1 MEANKTQSTK
11 CGSKAIALMDDEIII
26 KDTDGLIIDKYYAK
40 EDTCLASI
48 KQRLFNKL
56 NIEIQ
61 NNWIILVEG
70 KVVYENGGISIDYI
84 KNNVKEQNIKIFK
97 QTSNM
102 YNEGLFDNAK
112 FHGKLLY
119 DVMSVNGLDF
129 YVYLYDNN
137 TYVSNM
143 EPEEA
148 LDYVITQN
156 M

>member
-1 MEANKTQSTK
+1 M
-11 CGSKAIALMDDEIII
+11 
-26 KDTDGLIIDKYYAK
+26 
-40 EDTCLASI
+40 
-48 KQRLFNKL
+48 

-84 KNNVKEQNIKIFK
+84 KNNVKEQNIKLFK
-97 QTSNM
+97 QIQNT
-102 YNEGLFDNAK
+102 YNEGLSNNAK
-112 FHGKLLY
+112 FHGKLQY

-148 LDYVITQN
+148 LDYVATQN
-156 M
+156 I

>member
-1 MEANKTQSTK
+1 MAAKKTQSTK

>member
-1 MEANKTQSTK
+1 MEAKKTHKTK

-48 KQRLFNKL
+48 KQRLFHKL

-61 NNWIILVEG
+61 PNWIILVEG
-70 KVVYENGGISIDYI
+70 KVVYENGSISIDYI
-84 KNNVKEQNIKIFK
+84 KNNAVKQNKKIFK

-102 YNEGLFDNAK
+102 FNEGLSNNVK
-112 FHGKLLY
+112 FHGKLQY
-119 DVMSVNGLDF
+119 EAMNVNGLDF
-129 YVYLYDNN
+129 YVYIYENN

-143 EPEEA
+143 VPEEA
-148 LDYVITQN
+148 LNYVVTQN
-156 M
+156 I

>member
-1 MEANKTQSTK
+1 MGAKKTHKTK

-26 KDTDGLIIDKYYAK
+26 KDTDGLIIDRYYAK

-48 KQRLFNKL
+48 KQRLFHKL

-70 KVVYENGGISIDYI
+70 IVVYENGSISIDYI
-84 KNNVKEQNIKIFK
+84 KNNVKEQNIKLFK
-97 QTSNM
+97 QIQNT
-102 YNEGLFDNAK
+102 YNEGLSNNAK
-112 FHGKLLY
+112 FHGKLQY